1 MAKLNKVESF
11 LWPTSLGDFPVLR
24 SLNRVF
30 SASLV
35 AVLTIGSS
43 TMSSAT
49 TVPLPSS
56 PVQVASAE
64 ADGIWVVESV
74 GDKIW
79 AATINKI
86 VLGSR
91 QPIRVLEIDKAT
103 GLIENTY
110 QAPAGATGSVN
121 KSSVDSTYLWLNNFN
136 SLGITR
142 VKLSDGTSAFFA
154 MGSAG
159 NDDIDSDGE
168 FVWVAGGPSNKVFK
182 VNASTGAVISET
194 ALTNPSRIETDGT
207 HVWVAHGASGQNL
220 AKIDRATGVVI
231 SGLGSVAS
239 GITSGAVSDIK
250 ISGSSLFLAGVT
262 GGSIYERSVTDG
274 SLIVEIP
281 RTISG
286 ATGGVGAL
294 VIYEDTLI
302 SLNVGASSLSQQF
315 NLASRTAGVPISEG
329 TFSNGNKDFV
339 NGTHDGSSLWTTNN
353 TDQKI
358 YKFAAPRPVTPAATT
373 PVATTPTLAITGSDS
388 VAPIA
393 LSFTLAALGSALLL
407 WRRRQSRS
415 LPRIR

>member
-1 MAKLNKVESF
+1 M
-11 LWPTSLGDFPVLR
+11 LR
-24 SLNRVF
+24 YLNRFF

-35 AVLTIGSS
+35 AVLTFGSS
-43 TMSSAT
+43 TMASAT
-49 TVPLPSS
+49 AVPLPSS

-64 ADGIWVVESV
+64 TDGIWVVESV

-79 AATINKI
+79 AATFNNII
-86 VLGSR
+86 GGVE
-91 QPIRVLEIDKAT
+91 QPIKVLKIDKAT

-110 QAPAGATGSVN
+110 QAAAGAEGLVN
-121 KSSVDSTYLWLNNFN
+121 KSSVDNSYLWLNNFN
-136 SLGITR
+136 SFGITR
-142 VKLSDGTSAFFA
+142 VKLSDGTSNFFA
-154 MGSAG
+154 MGSTG

-207 HVWVAHGASGQNL
+207 HVWVAHGASGQSL
-220 AKIDRATGVVI
+220 AKIDRATGAVI

-281 RTISG
+281 RTVTG

-294 VIYEDTLI
+294 VVYEDTLI

-315 NLASRTAGVPISEG
+315 NLASRTSGVPISEG

-353 TDQKI
+353 TDAKI
-358 YKFAAPRPVTPAATT
+358 YKFAAPRPVTPAVTTPAVTTPAVTTPKLATT
-373 PVATTPTLAITGSDS
+373 GSADSIATLAVS
-388 VAPIA
+388 
-393 LSFTLAALGSALLL
+393 LTLATFGGALLL
-407 WRRRQSRS
+407 WRRRQTRYIQ
-415 LPRIR
+415 RFR

>member
-1 MAKLNKVESF
+1 M
-11 LWPTSLGDFPVLR
+11 LR
-24 SLNRVF
+24 SRNRVF

-43 TMSSAT
+43 TMALAT

-64 ADGIWVVESV
+64 TDGIWVVESV

-79 AATINKI
+79 AATISNRDLSNPDPDTNRLPIKI
-86 VLGSR
+86 LK
-91 QPIRVLEIDKAT
+91 IDKAT
-103 GLIENTY
+103 GLIDNTY
-110 QAPAGATGSVN
+110 QGPAGAFGSVT

-136 SLGITR
+136 RNGITR
-142 VKLSDGTSAFFA
+142 VKLSDGTSNFFSL
-154 MGSAG
+154 GPVNTSA

-168 FVWVAGGPSNKVFK
+168 FVWVASPPADKVFK
-182 VNASTGAVISET
+182 VNAATGVVISET
-194 ALTNPSRIETDGT
+194 ALVDPSRIETDGT
-207 HVWVAHGASGQNL
+207 HVWVAHGANGQSL
-220 AKIDRATGVVI
+220 AKLDRSTGAVI

-239 GITSGAVSDIK
+239 GITSGSISDIK
-250 ISGSSLFLAGVT
+250 ISGSSFFLAGTT

-281 RTISG
+281 RTVTG

-353 TDQKI
+353 TDATI

-373 PVATTPTLAITGSDS
+373 PAATTPTLAITGSDS

-415 LPRIR
+415 RPRIR

>member
-1 MAKLNKVESF
+1 
-11 LWPTSLGDFPVLR
+11 
-24 SLNRVF
+24 
-30 SASLV
+30 
-35 AVLTIGSS
+35 
-43 TMSSAT
+43 
-49 TVPLPSS
+49 
-56 PVQVASAE
+56 VQVASAE
-64 ADGIWVVESV
+64 TDGIWVVESV

-79 AATINKI
+79 AATFNNII
-86 VLGSR
+86 GGVE
-91 QPIRVLEIDKAT
+91 QPIKVLKIDKAT

-110 QAPAGATGSVN
+110 QAAAGAEGLVN
-121 KSSVDSTYLWLNNFN
+121 KSSVDNSYLWLNNFN
-136 SLGITR
+136 SFGITR
-142 VKLSDGTSAFFA
+142 VKLSDGTSNFFA
-154 MGSAG
+154 MGSTG

-207 HVWVAHGASGQNL
+207 HVWVAHGASGQSL
-220 AKIDRATGVVI
+220 AKIDRATGAVI

-281 RTISG
+281 RTVTG

-294 VIYEDTLI
+294 VVYEDTLI

-315 NLASRTAGVPISEG
+315 NLASRTSGVPISEG

-353 TDQKI
+353 TDAKI
-358 YKFAAPRPVTPAATT
+358 YKFAAPRPVTPAVTTPAVTTPAVTTPKLATT
-373 PVATTPTLAITGSDS
+373 GSADSIATLAVS
-388 VAPIA
+388 
-393 LSFTLAALGSALLL
+393 LTLATFGGALLL
-407 WRRRQSRS
+407 WRRRQTRYIQ
-415 LPRIR
+415 RFR

>member
-1 MAKLNKVESF
+1 M
-11 LWPTSLGDFPVLR
+11 LR
-24 SLNRVF
+24 SLIRFF

-35 AVLTIGSS
+35 AVMTIGSS

-64 ADGIWVVESV
+64 TDGIWVVESV

-79 AATINKI
+79 AATISNRDLSNPDPGMNRLPIKI
-86 VLGSR
+86 LK
-91 QPIRVLEIDKAT
+91 IDKAT
-103 GLIENTY
+103 GLIDNTY
-110 QAPAGATGSVN
+110 QGPARAFGSVT

-136 SLGITR
+136 SNGITR
-142 VKLSDGTSAFFA
+142 VKLSDGTSNFFSL
-154 MGSAG
+154 GPVSTSA

-168 FVWVAGGPSNKVFK
+168 FVWVASPPADKVFK
-182 VNASTGAVISET
+182 VNAATGVVISET
-194 ALTNPSRIETDGT
+194 ALVDPSRIETDGT
-207 HVWVAHGASGQNL
+207 HVWVAHGADGQSL
-220 AKIDRATGVVI
+220 AKLDRSTGAVI

-239 GITSGAVSDIK
+239 GITSGSISDIK
-250 ISGSSLFLAGVT
+250 ISGSSLYLAGTT

-281 RTISG
+281 RTITG

-353 TDQKI
+353 TDAKI
-358 YKFAAPRPVTPAATT
+358 YKFAAPRAVTPAATT
-373 PVATTPTLAITGSDS
+373 PAATTPTLAITGSDS